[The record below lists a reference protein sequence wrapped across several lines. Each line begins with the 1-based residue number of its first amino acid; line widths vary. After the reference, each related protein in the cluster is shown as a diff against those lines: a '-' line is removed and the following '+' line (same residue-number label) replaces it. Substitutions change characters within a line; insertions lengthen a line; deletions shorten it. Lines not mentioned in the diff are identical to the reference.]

1 MTCHYHDYYI
11 GQAGSGVGSIYK
23 GAVYQKGRGFGSFL
37 RGLFR
42 TVFPLVK
49 SGLKTIGKEALRS
62 GSYFINDVVNNVPPK
77 EAFNS
82 RVSESVGNLKRKA
95 ETKIDD
101 LVGSGVRKDVA
112 ANNHVRY
119 ACQSDEYRSR
129 CDRQIFLID

>member
-62 GSYFINDVVNNVPPK
+62 GSYFINDVANNVPPK

-101 LVGSGVRKDVA
+101 LVGSGVTKRRRRKQSRQMRLP
-112 ANNHVRY
+112 VRRVKKSSRS
-119 ACQSDEYRSR
+119 SD
-129 CDRQIFLID
+129 IFD

>member
-101 LVGSGVRKDVA
+101 LVGSGVTKRRRRKQSRQMRLP
-112 ANNHVRY
+112 VRRVKKSSRS
-119 ACQSDEYRSR
+119 SD
-129 CDRQIFLID
+129 IFD

>member
-1 MTCHYHDYYI
+1 MSCHYHDYYI
-11 GQAGSGVGSIYK
+11 NQAGSGVGAIYK
-23 GAVYQKGRGFGSFL
+23 GTIYQKGRGFGSFL

-77 EAFNS
+77 EAFKS
-82 RVSESVGNLKRKA
+82 RVSASVDNLKRKA

-101 LVGSGVRKDVA
+101 LVGSGVTKRRRRK
-112 ANNHVRY
+112 
-119 ACQSDEYRSR
+119 QM
-129 CDRQIFLID
+129 RQIRLPSHRAKKSVRSSDIFD